1 MLLRANPDFR
11 NFPFWAESSARFVYV
26 SYQHTSQRLGNKSS
40 AIRLISKATFNCRRK
55 SASRCHVHCPMS
67 QQLTYNW
74 DLENEQQISLRHILS
89 GENPAGDDWRPPVRV
104 NYKPFYQ
111 NELGE
116 KNTNKPTKILLLT
129 HIKNL
134 FFRRSREGRNRNRC
148 EEICMYQQLLVRLYN
163 RIAQERCY
171 VMLPWDLGNW
181 AKALSKQIYE
191 SEGRSQAI
199 NTAKS
204 HGDTGG

>member
-1 MLLRANPDFR
+1 MPCALPNVTTINLQLRSWKRAADFT
-11 NFPFWAESSARFVYV
+11 P
-26 SYQHTSQRLGNKSS
+26 SY
-40 AIRLISKATFNCRRK
+40 IIWRK
-55 SASRCHVHCPMS
+55 SRRRWLATPS
-67 QQLTYNW
+67 QGQLQTV
-74 DLENEQQISLRHILS
+74 LPERT
-89 GENPAGDDWRPPVRV
+89 
-104 NYKPFYQ
+104 
-111 NELGE
+111 GE

-148 EEICMYQQLLVRLYN
+148 EEICMYQYLLVRLYN
-163 RIAQERCY
+163 HIAQERCY